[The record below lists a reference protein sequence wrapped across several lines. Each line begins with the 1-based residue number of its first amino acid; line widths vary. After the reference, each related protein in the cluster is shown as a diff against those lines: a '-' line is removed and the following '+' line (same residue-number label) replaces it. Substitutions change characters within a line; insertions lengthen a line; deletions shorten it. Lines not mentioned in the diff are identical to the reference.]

1 MSWRGIADRYDPLKA
16 GSIDGT
22 DTEPHDNGIV
32 RAMNAKYKPNK
43 SVDGDPHR
51 TIFVSGL
58 DRQTEEDTLW
68 TAFRDFGKIKK
79 CRLVRDI
86 VTGYSKGYGFVE
98 FENEK
103 DARAAC
109 NHGNKMTVDN
119 REVFVDFECERNMT
133 GWVPRRLGGGIG
145 GNRKSGQLRF
155 GGKDR
160 PFIQPIIPVVYKGV
174 QRSEDM
180 EGSWKEQK
188 LERDHYRGNRDRFD
202 KNCDWSREVDRD
214 RLNCDERR
222 YRDDKGRDY
231 RARDGDYRRE
241 RRRPRERSRSRDRER
256 PGRSSPGQGGEEQ
269 RGARTDRVVVKIE
282 QDT

>member
-1 MSWRGIADRYDPLKA
+1 MSWKGIDDRYEPLKA

-32 RAMNAKYKPNK
+32 RAMKAKYKPNK
-43 SVDGDPHR
+43 SVDGDPHK
-51 TIFVSGL
+51 TIFVCRL

-103 DARAAC
+103 DARAASI
-109 NHGNKMTVDN
+109 HGDKMTIDN
-119 REVFVDFECERNMT
+119 REVFVDFECERT
-133 GWVPRRLGGGIG
+133 LIGWIPRRLGGGIG

-160 PFIQPIIPVVYKGV
+160 PFIKPIIPVVYKGA
-174 QRSEDM
+174 QRSDDM
-180 EGSWKEQK
+180 EGSRKP
-188 LERDHYRGNRDRFD
+188 ERDHYRGNRDRSE

-214 RLNCDERR
+214 RLKRDERR
-222 YRDDKGRDY
+222 YRDDKGRDA
-231 RARDGDYRRE
+231 RARDGDFRRQ
-241 RRRPRERSRSRDRER
+241 RRRHRDRSDSRDRER
-256 PGRSSPGQGGEEQ
+256 PARGSPGQGLEELG
-269 RGARTDRVVVKIE
+269 GARRDNVVKIE
-282 QDT
+282 QDR